1 MIRKQKCLESVQY
14 IRDIIGDVA
23 IDAAAI
29 LGTGLGEL
37 SSLMKESITIKY
49 ADIPHFP
56 KKTLENHRREMH
68 LGKLNG
74 KTILMMEGRFH
85 TYEGFDLQEVAYPI
99 YVLHLL
105 KVKKLIITNAAGSFD
120 PNIKPGSAMLISD
133 YLNMFQFSPL
143 TGMDVK
149 EFGDTF
155 VNMNEIC
162 DENLKEIAKKSAS
175 STGLSLHEGIYAY
188 MKGPQFETPAEI
200 RGLKILGAQAVGMST
215 VPEIISARHCNMK
228 ILPISFI
235 SNWAAGIS
243 DNTVSLNEVIETVNL
258 HKGTF
263 MNFISHI
270 LKDI

>member
-1 MIRKQKCLESVQY
+1 MITNYECLESVQY
-14 IRDIIGDVA
+14 IRNIIGDIK
-23 IDAAAI
+23 IDAAII

-37 SSLMKESITIKY
+37 SSLMKEPITIKY

-56 KKTLENHRREMH
+56 QKVLENHKREMH

-74 KTILMMEGRFH
+74 KTILIMEGRFH
-85 TYEGFDLQEVAYPI
+85 TYEGFSLEEVVYPI

-105 KVKKLIITNAAGSFD
+105 NVKKLIITNAAGSLD
-120 PNIKPGSAMLISD
+120 LNIKPGSAMIIKD
-133 YLNMFQFSPL
+133 YLNLFQLSTL
-143 TGMDVK
+143 RDIDAK
-149 EFGDTF
+149 EFGNTF

-162 DENLKEIAKKSAS
+162 DEDLRKAAEKSTNN
-175 STGLSLHEGIYAY
+175 TGLSLHEGVYAY

-200 RGLKILGAQAVGMST
+200 RALKILGAQVVGMST
-215 VPEIISARHCNMK
+215 VPEIISAKHCNMQ

-258 HKGTF
+258 NKGVF

-270 LKDI
+270 LKNI